1 MLRGWRMR
9 LPRIFDV
16 WHKRAIPHC
25 PDIRPIGE
33 LQELVHDYSA
43 SFLCAGERRDK
54 RARHGPAVHTKVRHG
69 IGTCWANKTLSSVM
83 LLTLVLS
90 RISTPRCPSTF

>member
-1 MLRGWRMR
+1 MKMMFADDVRVQPRYSAPQPCLRVWHVAQ
-9 LPRIFDV
+9 LADETSRIFDV

-54 RARHGPAVHTKVRHG
+54 RARHGSGSPHQGAA
-69 IGTCWANKTLSSVM
+69 WNWD
-83 LLTLVLS
+83 VLG
-90 RISTPRCPSTF
+90 